1 MEDPRLSRMYA
12 ALLIRTLDRWR
23 RGLWHVAVMRSGL
36 LTMILLTAAL
46 LGLAFGWRAHTR
58 GEFARLKSEL
68 NSKPLVTPATVVR
81 PGGQDAVVLQR
92 SQIAVGT
99 APEFLSATLLPGRG
113 MNVLQ
118 ITAYLPGKGE
128 VQLLASPSLND
139 IEKMLDG
146 ADATGGTNFSLGG
159 AFEAPWANRISGP
172 TSANGKNLTTS
183 WDGRILSLPVT
194 SRDHGPDAIA
204 ANGLLLKRAS
214 DTVKTNVM
222 PDGGEAVGVYDA
234 GDFDG
239 HWISHTEITTSVQ
252 LSSRTLE
259 MKISARNTGNEAEPV
274 GIGWHPRFVIPSGD
288 RGQATLQIPNGLRV
302 EVRDRR
308 SGLPSGRL
316 LPVAGTEYDFTSRNG
331 ARLGEMSLDDCFVHL
346 RAGLLDN
353 GPIAELRD
361 PKSNYGLRI
370 TAMTPT
376 IKAMRAYAPAGA
388 GFVSIEPQ
396 FNYDD
401 PFGREW
407 ARDEDTGMVVLQPGQ
422 TVEWKIRLEIL
433 SLSRAETDRL

>member
-12 ALLIRTLDRWR
+12 ALLVKTLDRWR
-23 RGLWHVAVMRSGL
+23 RNLWHLAVMRSGL

-46 LGLAFGWRAHTR
+46 LGLAVGWRAHTQ
-58 GEFARLKSEL
+58 GQFARLKSEL
-68 NSKPLVTPATVVR
+68 KSKPLVAPAAVVR
-81 PGGQDAVVLQR
+81 PGGQDTVTLQR

-128 VQLLASPSLND
+128 VQLLASPSLS
-139 IEKMLDG
+139 EAGKVLDG
-146 ADATGGTNFSLGG
+146 VDATGGMSLGG
-159 AFEAPWANRISGP
+159 AFEAPWANRITG
-172 TSANGKNLTTS
+172 TASADSKNMTMNWHGHVL
-183 WDGRILSLPVT
+183 GLPVT
-194 SRDHGPDAIA
+194 SREREAVAMG
-204 ANGLLLKRAS
+204 GLLLKRTS
-214 DTVKTNVM
+214 DMVKTNVM
-222 PDGGEAVGVYDA
+222 PDGGEAVAVYSA

-252 LSSRTLE
+252 LSSRALE
-259 MKISARNTGNEAEPV
+259 MKILTRNTGDEAEPV
-274 GIGWHPRFVIPSGD
+274 GIGWHPRFAIPSGD
-288 RGQATLQIPNGLRV
+288 RGQATLRMPDGLRA

-308 SGLPSGRL
+308 SGLPSGKL

-346 RAGLLDN
+346 RAGLLEN

-388 GFVSIEPQ
+388 AFVSIEPQ

-407 ARDEDTGMVVLQPGQ
+407 AGNEDTGMVVLQPGQ

-433 SLSRAETDRL
+433 SLSRTETDRL

>member
-1 MEDPRLSRMYA
+1 LEDPRLSRMYA
-12 ALLIRTLDRWR
+12 ALLIKWFDRWR
-23 RGLWHVAVMRSGL
+23 RRLWHIAVMRSGL
-36 LTMILLTAAL
+36 LTMIVLTAAL
-46 LGLAFGWRAHTR
+46 VGVAFGWRAHTQGR
-58 GEFARLKSEL
+58 FAQLKSEL
-68 NSKPLVTPATVVR
+68 KSKTLVTPAAVVR

-128 VQLLASPSLND
+128 VQLLASPSLD
-139 IEKMLDG
+139 EAGKMDG
-146 ADATGGTNFSLGG
+146 VDATEGASLGLGG
-159 AFEAPWANRISGP
+159 AIEAPWANRITGTASVDAK
-172 TSANGKNLTTS
+172 SMTTN
-183 WDGRILSLPVT
+183 WRGHMLALPVT
-194 SRDHGPDAIA
+194 SRERGDAVA
-204 ANGLLLKRAS
+204 MGGLLLKRAS
-214 DTVKTNVM
+214 DTVRTNVM
-222 PDGGEAVGVYDA
+222 PDGGEAVAVYDA

-252 LSSRTLE
+252 LSSRSLE
-259 MKISARNTGNEAEPV
+259 MKILTRNTGNEAEPV
-274 GIGWHPRFVIPSGD
+274 GIGWHPRFAIPSGD
-288 RGQATLQIPNGLRV
+288 REQAMLRMPEGLRA

-316 LPVAGTEYDFTSRNG
+316 LPVAGTEYDFTARNG
-331 ARLGEMSLDDCFVHL
+331 ARLGEMSLDDSFVHL
-346 RAGLLDN
+346 RAGMLEN

-407 ARDEDTGMVVLQPGQ
+407 AADEDTGMVVLQPGQ
-422 TVEWKIRLEIL
+422 TVEWKIRLEIV
-433 SLSRAETDRL
+433 SLSGAVTDRL